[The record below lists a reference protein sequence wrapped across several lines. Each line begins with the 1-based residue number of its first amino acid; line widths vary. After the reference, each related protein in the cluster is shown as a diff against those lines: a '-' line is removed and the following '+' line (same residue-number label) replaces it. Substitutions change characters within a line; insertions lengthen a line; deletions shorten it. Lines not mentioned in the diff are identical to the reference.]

1 MTAPCDVLKNLPK
14 RPIAF
19 LAFQKWKTTLEVMI
33 NEGGGAKF
41 EVCVFV
47 NFYFYFTKLICTTFR
62 NDFQNCSLRTALKFT
77 QTAYSLNLNILNTS
91 MYSTEDL
98 RESKINVSVTEIIR
112 LRISCCC
119 ACYV

>member
-77 QTAYSLNLNILNTS
+77 QTAYSLN
-91 MYSTEDL
+91 
-98 RESKINVSVTEIIR
+98 SKHSKHK
-112 LRISCCC
+112 
-119 ACYV
+119 YVFNRRFERKQNKCFSNRDY